1 MLTQKDIIFEDN
13 HLLIINKKP
22 GILSQGDETGDLS
35 VLDLAKAYIKEK
47 YEKPGDVFAGLP
59 HRLDRPVSGAIIIC
73 RTSKALSRV
82 TEMFRTDKIKK
93 LYIAI
98 SDNKPGNYIGEI
110 QSYLTKDTEKNIV
123 KSSNHPLKRGG
134 SQLAVTEYELTMF
147 LEGKGVFKLNP
158 VTGRPHQLR
167 VHLASL
173 NCPIIG
179 DKKYGSV
186 RVLQD
191 KSIALHCRS
200 LEFTHPVSQVPIVA
214 KANFPVNNIWDMI
227 RHDWDY

>member
-13 HLLIINKKP
+13 HLLIINKRP
-22 GILSQGDETGDLS
+22 GVLSQGDETGDLS
-35 VLDLAKAYIKEK
+35 ILDLAKAYIKEK
-47 YEKPGDVFAGLP
+47 YNKPGDVFAGLP

-73 RTSKALSRV
+73 RTSKALTRV

-93 LYIAI
+93 MYLAI
-98 SDNKPGNYIGEI
+98 SDSKPKNYIGEI
-110 QSYLTKDTEKNIV
+110 QSYLTKDNEKNIV

-134 SQLAVTEYELTMF
+134 SQLAVTTYELTMY

-167 VHLASL
+167 VHMSSMK
-173 NCPIIG
+173 CPIIG
-179 DKKYGSV
+179 DKKYGSE

-200 LEFTHPVSQVPIVA
+200 LEFIHPVSQVPIVA
-214 KANFPVNNIWDMI
+214 KAGYPANNIWDI
-227 RHDWDY
+227 VRHDWDY